1 MNKGIYDKIDEVC
14 KAFDEAIKQIRAD
27 IEKRRQEQQKPRKTR
42 LVADEIVRVYTVEIT
57 YVDKG
62 DAQYRIPAREL
73 NEQQK
78 RRNMN
83 IAEASF
89 GKMLWENGSE
99 PDDVRCVRL
108 QQFIT
113 KAHEEQK

>member
-14 KAFDEAIKQIRAD
+14 KAFDEAIKQIRVD
-27 IEKRRQEQQKPRKTR
+27 IEKRRQEQQKPKPTR

-57 YVDKG
+57 YIERG
-62 DAQYRIPAREL
+62 DPAFCIPAKEL
-73 NEQQK
+73 NEQLK
-78 RRNMN
+78 RRYMN
-83 IAEASF
+83 IAEASL

-99 PDDVRCVRL
+99 PDDVQCVRL

-113 KAHEEQK
+113 KAHEEQE